1 MRLTVL
7 VGLADSVLKIQKIKR
22 AELCPWRDPPPGT
35 SLSSLAPLPH
45 PDRPAATA
53 AGRAAGF
60 TRLRSGLFRA
70 AASLMLVAAALL
82 VVPTG
87 ASAQTEVP
95 RSWPLIPSGLSDGD
109 SFRLIFVTSTSRN
122 ATAFNIGVYNTFVQ
136 EQAAAG
142 HSAIKA
148 YSSQFRVV
156 GSTRAVDARDNTGT
170 TGTGVPIYWLN
181 GSKVADHYADFYNG
195 SWDDEANPRN

>member
-60 TRLRSGLFRA
+60 ARLRSGLFRA

-87 ASAQTEVP
+87 ASAQDNS
-95 RSWPLIPSGLSDGD
+95 RFRGSWSSAYRRGSSEGD
-109 SFRLIFVTSTSRN
+109 QFRLIFVDFDDAQRHVRPTSS
-122 ATAFNIGVYNTFVQ
+122 VYNTFVQ
-136 EQAAAG
+136 NRAAVG
-142 HSAIKA
+142 HTDIRS

-156 GSTRAVDARDNTGT
+156 GSTADGRCPRQHRVPPGPGCRSTG
-170 TGTGVPIYWLN
+170 
-181 GSKVADHYADFYNG
+181 
-195 SWDDEANPRN
+195 